1 MTGNGI
7 PQLYVVRA
15 DGEQIYGG
23 AGALRGDDLPT
34 MLLASLKRSGR
45 AFTNQEADF
54 LQKTVRAA
62 ELALQSGN
70 LLKTGVVLA
79 EAGKLGPL
87 DNLGSY
93 ATPAIRSKEIYTELK
108 QRTETGLTAAKSKLL
123 DSNSEPAFEPLL
135 TIHEGEAISKLYP
148 QWKSSA
154 SSIAREINKQPE
166 YADLSEQAEAVVK
179 ARLVAASL
187 SPRIRNRA
195 ESIYTSVIRR
205 FPNTEADKL
214 ARTELALVS
223 PEAKILSTPSP
234 DVPPETPTTSTF
246 RTWATQKGDFKTRA
260 RYLRQK
266 AGKVQLMKDD
276 GETVVV
282 DISILSSAD
291 QAYLAERRT
300 KSE

>member
-1 MTGNGI
+1 MVQKIPDDGKTEFHSSTWSVLTGN
-7 PQLYVVRA
+7 RS
-15 DGEQIYGG
+15 YGS

-154 SSIAREINKQPE
+154 SSITREINRQPE

-179 ARLVAASL
+179 AAS
-187 SPRIRNRA
+187 SQPRCHREYAIVQRA
-195 ESIYTSVIRR
+195 STRAS
-205 FPNTEADKL
+205 FA
-214 ARTELALVS
+214 VS
-223 PEAKILSTPSP
+223 P
-234 DVPPETPTTSTF
+234 
-246 RTWATQKGDFKTRA
+246 TQK
-260 RYLRQK
+260 
-266 AGKVQLMKDD
+266 
-276 GETVVV
+276 
-282 DISILSSAD
+282 
-291 QAYLAERRT
+291 RT
-300 KSE
+300 NWPN